1 VVEDL
6 PWADEPSVRLLQ
18 FIHDDV
24 SINLLQPVYAH
35 LAATLAGMDG
45 ANIDTAQ
52 FQFGRQATHTDPDT
66 QIAALQRRL
75 EVTTAT

>member
-1 VVEDL
+1 MVEDL

-24 SINLLQPVYAH
+24 SINLVQPVYDH

-45 ANIDTAQ
+45 
-52 FQFGRQATHTDPDT
+52 
-66 QIAALQRRL
+66 
-75 EVTTAT
+75 